1 MQSDNVVQLIVAIIG
16 AGGLTAAIPA
26 LIKGIRD
33 HRSGKHAA
41 EKERNTSALAQ
52 RDEAIRDRDAADEW
66 RIAWSNYAG
75 DLTFL
80 LKQHGIDVPEAPKRP
95 ARATD

>member
-26 LIKGIRD
+26 LVKGIRD

-52 RDEAIRDRDAADEW
+52 RDEAIRDRNDADDL
-66 RIAWSNYAG
+66 RMAWQNYAG
-75 DLTFL
+75 DLSYL
-80 LKQHGIDVPEAPKRP
+80 LRQHGIEVPAAPKREP
-95 ARATD
+95 RTD